1 MNAIT
6 LQHNRPL
13 RIAGT
18 TRIECVAG
26 RVWLTHTGMAGDVFL
41 RAGDSYALDW
51 PDMVLVEALGAA
63 PSEAQIVL
71 HAAPAIGWRIIAV
84 GAAVLS
90 SMHERMRAVRLTRRR
105 TPLAG

>member
-1 MNAIT
+1 MNLLT

-13 RIAGT
+13 RIAGA

-26 RVWLTHTGMAGDVFL
+26 TVWLTRTGGAGDVFL
-41 RAGDSYALDW
+41 RAGDVCNLAGLDEA
-51 PDMVLVEALGAA
+51 LVEALGH
-63 PSEAQIVL
+63 AQIRLQRV
-71 HAAPAIGWRIIAV
+71 PSPWRRMLAR

-90 SMHERMRAVRLTRRR
+90 SFHERMRTVRFPGRR

>member
-1 MNAIT
+1 MNRIT

-13 RIAGT
+13 RIAGA

-26 RVWLTHTGMAGDVFL
+26 TVWLTRTGVSEDGGDLFLHAGDTCVL
-41 RAGDSYALDW
+41 GW
-51 PDMVLVEALGAA
+51 PDEALVEALGQ
-63 PSEAQIVL
+63 AQIRL
-71 HAAPAIGWRIIAV
+71 HRVPAPWRRMLAR

-90 SMHERMRAVRLTRRR
+90 SWHERLRTVRFDRRR